1 MDQDST
7 KMNEVLA
14 RFAGEVPAD
23 VYVMTHTTAPFVR
36 KESIEK
42 GLEAVL
48 SGAYDSAFAVKELR
62 DFLWKDGKPFN
73 YALDAIP
80 APRIW
85 SPSTRRPAGF
95 TSTARRSSPSWGG
108 ALGRSLL
115 VTVSEVESV
124 DIDEAED
131 FLIADALYNYG
142 LQLGKG
148 PACEPGARAGLHTA
162 GRGLLQRLPLWP
174 GQQPLSG
181 GLPGP
186 GGGGHH
192 RVRLFDP
199 EKAL

>member
-1 MDQDST
+1 MRRCTSIAATPAYGSTCPRGWSTCAGGEDLDQDST

-80 APRIW
+80 RTQDLEPLYQET
-85 SPSTRRPAGF
+85 SGF
-95 TSTARRSSPSWGG
+95 YIYRQQVITQ
-108 ALGRSLL
+108 LGRRIGEKPKL

-124 DIDEAED
+124 DI
-131 FLIADALYNYG
+131 
-142 LQLGKG
+142 
-148 PACEPGARAGLHTA
+148 
-162 GRGLLQRLPLWP
+162 GRG
-174 GQQPLSG
+174 G
-181 GLPGP
+181 GLP
-186 GGGGHH
+186 H
-192 RVRLFDP
+192 RRRPV
-199 EKAL
+199 